1 MIIID
6 IVFVLDLALVILE
19 LRIIFEL
26 IRIISLFASRA
37 VVVAV
42 VLLAGLRGI
51 VSAVPRSSLVAIPI
65 SMVNATRL

>member
-51 VSAVPRSSLVAIPI
+51 VSAVPRSILVAIPI